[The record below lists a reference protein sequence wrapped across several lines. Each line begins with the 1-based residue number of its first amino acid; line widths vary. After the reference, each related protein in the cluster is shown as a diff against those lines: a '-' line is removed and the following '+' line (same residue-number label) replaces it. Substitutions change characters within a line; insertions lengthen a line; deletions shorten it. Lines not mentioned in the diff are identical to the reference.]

1 MLWMKFHP
9 SLIISNITFAIIDI
23 FIISFIFYKFYQI
36 LNQTRA
42 VQAIRG
48 LLIFGSFYLI
58 SKIFSLQAFSWILDQ
73 IAAFA
78 VIGIIIVFQ
87 PEIRRILTK
96 VGQSNWMS
104 HLIKKDPEVLNEI
117 IKAVQN
123 FSIISRG
130 ALIVFERKT
139 GLKTYIESGVA
150 IEGKVTASLL
160 MTIFHDKTALHD
172 GAVIIRNNTVA
183 AAGCMLP
190 LSNSTEID
198 QKYGTRHRAALGLT
212 EETDAVVVVVSE
224 ETSKIAVA
232 VDGKLYTNY
241 SIELLTIELNKLL
254 DYNQEDLEDSSNE
267 T

>member
-1 MLWMKFHP
+1 M
-9 SLIISNITFAIIDI
+9 
-23 FIISFIFYKFYQI
+23 
-36 LNQTRA
+36 
-42 VQAIRG
+42 
-48 LLIFGSFYLI
+48 
-58 SKIFSLQAFSWILDQ
+58 
-73 IAAFA
+73 
-78 VIGIIIVFQ
+78 
-87 PEIRRILTK
+87 
-96 VGQSNWMS
+96 
-104 HLIKKDPEVLNEI
+104 
-117 IKAVQN
+117 
-123 FSIISRG
+123 
-130 ALIVFERKT
+130 FERKT

-172 GAVIIRNNTVA
+172 GAVIIRNNTERT
-183 AAGCMLP
+183 GCMLP